1 MLLAVEGLDA
11 FYGDVQAL
19 WSVSLEVEEGECVC
33 VLGSNGAGKT
43 TLLSSI
49 AGLLRRK
56 TGAIHYA
63 GQQIDGLKAHAICA
77 RRLALVPEGGQLFGD
92 MTVRE
97 NLEVG
102 AYAARTH
109 ARANLQR
116 WFTLFPRLRE
126 RAAVQ
131 ASALS
136 GGERQL
142 LAIARALMSEPR
154 LLLLDEPSLGLAPVA
169 IDSIFDV
176 LAQLR
181 QDGLTILLVEQNI
194 SHALELADRAYI
206 LQTGRVVAA
215 GAAGALQQ
223 DPGIRRHYLGL

>member
-1 MLLAVEGLDA
+1 MFLEVEALDA
-11 FYGDVQAL
+11 FHGEVQAL
-19 WSVSLEVEEGECVC
+19 WNVSLNVAEGECVC

-49 AGLLRRK
+49 AGLMRPKR
-56 TGAIHYA
+56 GAIHYA
-63 GQQIDGLKAHAICA
+63 GQPIQGLNAFSICA
-77 RRLALVPEGGQLFGD
+77 RRLALVPEGGQLFED

-102 AYAARTH
+102 AYSARDRAA
-109 ARANLQR
+109 ANLER
-116 WFTLFPRLRE
+116 WLTLFPRLKE

-169 IDSIFDV
+169 VDAIFDV

-181 QDGLTILLVEQNI
+181 GEGMTILLVEQNI
-194 SHALELADRAYI
+194 SHALELSDRAYV
-206 LQTGRVVAA
+206 LQSGRVVAA
-215 GAAGALQQ
+215 GEAGPLRQ
-223 DPGIRRHYLGL
+223 DPSIRRHYLGL

>member
-1 MLLAVEGLDA
+1 MLLEIEGLHT

-19 WSVSLEVEEGECVC
+19 WDVSLTVAEGECVC

-49 AGLLRRK
+49 AGLLKPKR
-56 TGAIHYA
+56 GAIRYA
-63 GQQIDGLKAHAICA
+63 GQAIQGRDAYAICA
-77 RRLALVPEGGQLFGD
+77 ERLALVPEGGQLFGD

-102 AYAARTH
+102 AYTARSRAA
-109 ARANLQR
+109 ANLQR
-116 WFTLFPRLRE
+116 WYGLFPRLKE
-126 RAAVQ
+126 RAAVL

-154 LLLLDEPSLGLAPVA
+154 MLLLDEPSLGLAPVA
-169 IDSIFDV
+169 IDAIFDV

-181 QDGLTILLVEQNI
+181 QEGLTILLVEQNT

-206 LQTGRVVAA
+206 LQSGRVVAA
-215 GAAGALQQ
+215 GDAGAVRQ
-223 DPGIRRHYLGL
+223 DAAIRRHYLGL

>member
-1 MLLAVEGLDA
+1 MLLAVDGLDT

-19 WSVSLEVEEGECVC
+19 WNVSIEVEEGECVC

-49 AGLLRRK
+49 AGLLAPK
-56 TGAIHYA
+56 SGAIQYA
-63 GQQIDGLKAHAICA
+63 GQRIDGLRAHAICA

-102 AYAARTH
+102 AYAARAQ
-109 ARANLQR
+109 ARVNLER
-116 WFTLFPRLRE
+116 WFSLFPRLKE
-126 RAAVQ
+126 RASVQ

-154 LLLLDEPSLGLAPVA
+154 LLLLDEPSL
-169 IDSIFDV
+169 
-176 LAQLR
+176 
-181 QDGLTILLVEQNI
+181 
-194 SHALELADRAYI
+194 
-206 LQTGRVVAA
+206 
-215 GAAGALQQ
+215 
-223 DPGIRRHYLGL
+223 